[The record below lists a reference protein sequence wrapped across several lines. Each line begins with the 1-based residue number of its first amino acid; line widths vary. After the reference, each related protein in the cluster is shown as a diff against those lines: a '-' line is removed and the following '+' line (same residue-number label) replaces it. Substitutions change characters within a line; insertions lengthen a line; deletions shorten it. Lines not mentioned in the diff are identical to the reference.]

1 MVPLLCIKIFQEQFA
16 AKRAAITKEEAMS
29 DEILVTIDI
38 SVDNAEFETR
48 RNVRNKSF
56 DQSTANFETGIATTS
71 TSEGDI
77 TFVSTSVGMTYIKN
91 LSSTT
96 GEIIK
101 IGGATGELWLHVKP
115 GESTLFRFA
124 ADTAKLYHQSVAGA
138 PKFEYLVLAD

>member
-1 MVPLLCIKIFQEQFA
+1 
-16 AKRAAITKEEAMS
+16 MS

-71 TSEGDI
+71 TSEGEI
-77 TFVSTSVGMTYIKN
+77 TLTTGVTTADVGMCYIKN

-96 GEIIK
+96 GEIIEL
-101 IGGATGELWLHVKP
+101 GGNTGERWLHVKP
-115 GESTLFRFA
+115 GESALFRLA
-124 ADTAKLYHQSVAGA
+124 AATLKLFHKSAAGA
-138 PKFEYLVLAD
+138 PKFEYLILSD